1 MHLGYGD
8 PASLPAPE
16 FGEAAT
22 CTESCSRRP
31 RKYTSSSGGPM
42 VSSEPAISFRELFA
56 YTDYLANRWF
66 AYFSEHETA
75 LAINIGG
82 QTGTLRSLVEHIVR
96 VEQFFANRLI

>member
-1 MHLGYGD
+1 
-8 PASLPAPE
+8 
-16 FGEAAT
+16 
-22 CTESCSRRP
+22 
-31 RKYTSSSGGPM
+31 M

-82 QTGTLRSLVEHIVR
+82 QTGTLRSLVEHIVQ
-96 VEQFFANRLI
+96 VEQFFANRLIGQEQEDKFGSAGMASLLPDA